1 MKLRWFFFANPFG
14 FFPLFYAKTF
24 THIEKKISEFILQM
38 YYTSFFT
45 FWRVYVQCI
54 GRECVNAVSIASK
67 VATAAT
73 NEDVSLN

>member
-1 MKLRWFFFANPFG
+1 
-14 FFPLFYAKTF
+14 
-24 THIEKKISEFILQM
+24 M

-54 GRECVNAVSIASK
+54 GRECVNAVPIASK